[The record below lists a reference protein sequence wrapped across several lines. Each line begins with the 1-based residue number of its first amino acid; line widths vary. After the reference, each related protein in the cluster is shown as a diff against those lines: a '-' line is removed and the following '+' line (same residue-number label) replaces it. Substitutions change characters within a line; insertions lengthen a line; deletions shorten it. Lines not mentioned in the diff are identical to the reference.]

1 MAGAN
6 PHATVV
12 KTVTISEN
20 NKAEELNVIAASG
33 GMVPEGIRAT
43 ITCNPKMAKMQPRA
57 QLTAANAKLST
68 NNCLMICVRLA
79 PTADRMPT
87 SLSRVVAPAELKTRW
102 HDAHKGHGSTVEPVG
117 VAKHVGGA
125 IEEFGPKAVTD
136 DENGRCP
143 RPVIV
148 GTQATAE

>member
-1 MAGAN
+1 MCLWL
-6 PHATVV
+6 P
-12 KTVTISEN
+12 
-20 NKAEELNVIAASG
+20 LD
-33 GMVPEGIRAT
+33 
-43 ITCNPKMAKMQPRA
+43 ITRDTFGPDF
-57 QLTAANAKLST
+57 
-68 NNCLMICVRLA
+68 VRL
-79 PTADRMPT
+79 D
-87 SLSRVVAPAELKTRW
+87 SRTRHECVSGYVERKPKIAPADLKTRW

>member
-79 PTADRMPT
+79 PTADRMQN
-87 SLSRVVAPAELKTRW
+87 SLSRVVARARREFAKLLQAMSSKIVPPPMSP
-102 HDAHKGHGSTVEPVG
+102 GSPSLN
-117 VAKHVGGA
+117 VAPPDWLLGGL
-125 IEEFGPKAVTD
+125 
-136 DENGRCP
+136 
-143 RPVIV
+143 
-148 GTQATAE
+148 